1 MAAVLPLLPE
11 RHRAAPKPALLW
23 ILGLAAVASC
33 AVTAGLA
40 SVNEEL
46 YQPALR
52 VLLVSWVTLPFVF
65 AGIVAWRRRPD
76 SAFGPLMI
84 LAGFTTQL
92 SILQWTNQPVLNTIG
107 QLSDLLVAAIWLHV
121 FLAYPTGRLAGRAER
136 VVVIIGYVAAIGNR
150 STRPA

>member
-1 MAAVLPLLPE
+1 MCSLGPVIYAARGTIVKRRGKVRMAAVLPLSPG

-40 SVNEEL
+40 AVNQEL

-52 VLLVSWVTLPFVF
+52 VLLVWWVTLPFIF

-84 LAGFTTQL
+84 LAGF
-92 SILQWTNQPVLNTIG
+92 V
-107 QLSDLLVAAIWLHV
+107 
-121 FLAYPTGRLAGRAER
+121 
-136 VVVIIGYVAAIGNR
+136 
-150 STRPA
+150 